1 MKQINLLNKS
11 IDPNKP
17 HDPNKPIKPDELLE
31 QMFGGNSNFGRQ
43 SSMTITHNGLGVDQI
58 TFKIVLPE
66 LPMGLNYKKFCIY
79 DLIDNISLEIG
90 DVAIFNF
97 TSKQLCLFDRNVRNI
112 NDIIK
117 CATISDNKI
126 LYPFDLKHFFG
137 KSESDDKN
145 LISKLDM
152 EFNGFRLVD
161 CDHQEMK
168 FIIRL
173 NKIFNIIDDLDI
185 NDDCAEKLKKLS
197 LVDMVGIVHYVE
209 VRDERYHSYC
219 TTKIVKLP
227 EIVIKE
233 EPVTNQDTWF
243 LNPLSLFYASKTQ
256 LELTSDVNI
265 NQPIE
270 ISVIE
275 AVKYPKITQLTRKW
289 IVDDLIIDTYV
300 NNFKYKIAKQQGKIS
315 KIIFHSKMFDKVKF
329 FRMQLNGYDYM
340 DRVDIKEYKKM
351 YEYNNNVILD
361 DQTFIFNVEITSNIE
376 CTYFTIW
383 FNEPCSNFKMNYIY
397 NEEITRVYKD
407 GILV

>member
-17 HDPNKPIKPDELLE
+17 HDPNKPNNPDKLVELYC
-31 QMFGGNSNFGRQ
+31 GGNPNFGRQ
-43 SSMTITHNGLGVDQI
+43 SSMTIFQNGLGVDQI
-58 TFKIVLPE
+58 TFKVVLPD

-90 DVAIFNF
+90 GIAIFNF
-97 TSKQLCLFDRNVRNI
+97 TSKQLCLFDHMVRNI

-152 EFNGFRLVD
+152 GFNGFRLVD

-173 NKIFNIIDDLDI
+173 KKIFNIIDDLNI
-185 NDDCAEKLKKLS
+185 NDDCAEKLEKLS

-209 VRDERYHSYC
+209 SNDERYHPYC

-233 EPVTNQDTWF
+233 EPVINQATWF
-243 LNPLSLFYASKTQ
+243 LNPLSLFYTSKTQ
-256 LELTSDVNI
+256 LEFQSDVNV
-265 NQPIE
+265 NQSIE
-270 ISVIE
+270 IPVIE
-275 AVKYPKITQLTRKW
+275 AVKYPKISQLTQKW
-289 IVDDLIIDTYV
+289 IVDDLIIGTFVD
-300 NNFKYKIAKQQGKIS
+300 NFKYKIAETKGKIS
-315 KIIFHSKMFDKVKF
+315 KIIFHSKMLDKVKF
-329 FRMQLNGYDYM
+329 FKMQLNGYDYM
-340 DRVDIKEYKKM
+340 ERVDIKEYKKM

-361 DQTFIFNVEITSNIE
+361 DQTFIFNVEITPNI
-376 CTYFTIW
+376 TYACFSIW
-383 FNEPCSNFKMNYIY
+383 FNEPCSNFEMDYIY
-397 NEEITRVYKD
+397 NEEITRVYTD
-407 GILV
+407 GVLV